1 MRCKGCK
8 LDLPTDGD
16 YVVCSKC
23 KGQYHFKCNSLSE
36 SSWKSMSL
44 PKKSVW
50 KCVACRDPPT
60 STILAR
66 SGSNSSIEADN
77 TTPKGV
83 TDSIILTTLEAF
95 ERRLTKLFTEKMSD
109 FEKSLE
115 FNSKTV
121 EEMSATMKNIEQ
133 KVILVEKKQEALQA
147 ENVELK
153 TKVRGLETIVQEL
166 VQKEGL
172 NKIEISG
179 IPASV
184 KSDGLTLAREFIR
197 KPLLFF
203 FLFFFI
209 ILSLILLAALILYLF
224 FSFVPSHSVPSLSF
238 HSSDVNLP
246 NMIPKLCLL
255 QGSDLVRKY
264 A

>member
-184 KSDGLTLAREFIR
+184 KTDGLTLAREFIR
-197 KPLLFF
+197 KE
-203 FLFFFI
+203 I
-209 ILSLILLAALILYLF
+209 IL
-224 FSFVPSHSVPSLSF
+224 
-238 HSSDVNLP
+238 
-246 NMIPKLCLL
+246 
-255 QGSDLVRKY
+255 
-264 A
+264 